1 MKTQSR
7 KMAAPVEFEFSSAC
21 VEFQETVK
29 AAVASGDAAQC
40 FSFVEAYRGND
51 QEKKAALDQAMREVL
66 RSLIV
71 FDQGCATFKK
81 LIAMAVAAVSK
92 EMCSASTPF
101 LMLADV
107 FDMMVLDDCQLMFDF
122 VEERVLTWK
131 SEPFF
136 DAGKNYLLRMCN
148 DLIRRLSKSQNT
160 VFCGRIQLFL
170 SRLFPLSEKSA
181 LNLMSQFNL
190 ENVTV
195 FDSKISDIK
204 ASESMQK
211 TEKMDVEDGEMDS
224 SIVIDYNLYRKFWSL
239 QDYFRKPVQCFD
251 KTAWKVFIMY
261 SDEVLSAF
269 SSCKLDDLLSQRKKL
284 IRRDNQ
290 STNFFA
296 KYLTSEKLLD
306 LQLSDSNF
314 RRYVLVQFL
323 ILFQYL
329 TSTVRF
335 KTATQVLGEDQS
347 QWVKQA
353 EDKVYQLVRETPPG
367 GDKFA
372 NIVKHVLQREENWNT
387 WKNDGC
393 PSYERTK
400 AKDAP
405 KPKGRPKRRRI
416 GEDLQ
421 VGAGKI
427 IKMGSAELTRLWN
440 LNPDNMEA
448 SRSEKREF
456 TPTMEEFFANSIEQ
470 NDPEALVE
478 DQYKDTNNQNF
489 QWKALRLLACR
500 SPHFFVNNHQ
510 VAIPLPQYLDSMIS
524 KVAKEMPTNG
534 TEEMKTQVGEE
545 EEDDMKETP
554 EEADAMDDD
563 SNTKEEASQAVTKD
577 QWVAVSQ
584 KLGDNWKKLAT
595 ELRFSGE
602 DIADFEDLPDEETG
616 LSCVKMIFLWQDSDP
631 AENNA
636 PALREALKEI
646 GQLGIAEAV
655 FGPSS

>member
-1 MKTQSR
+1 
-7 KMAAPVEFEFSSAC
+7 MAAPTEFEFSRAC
-21 VEFQETVK
+21 IDFQ
-29 AAVASGDAAQC
+29 AAVKKSITSADAAQC
-40 FSFVEAYRGND
+40 FSFVETYRGND
-51 QEKKAALDQAMREVL
+51 QEKKAALDQAMREIL

-71 FDQGCATFKK
+71 FDQGCETFKN
-81 LIAMAVAAVSK
+81 LIAMAVSAVTK

-107 FDMMVLDDCQLMFDF
+107 FDMMVLEDCQLMFDF
-122 VEERVLTWK
+122 VEDRVLTWK

-195 FDSKISDIK
+195 FASHSSDTK
-204 ASESMQK
+204 ASESALK
-211 TEKMDVEDGEMDS
+211 TEKMDLEDGETDAA

-239 QDYFRKPVQCFD
+239 QDYFRKPVQCYD
-251 KTAWKVFIMY
+251 KASWRAFVMY
-261 SDEVLSAF
+261 SDEVLTAF

-284 IRRDNQ
+284 TRRDDQ
-290 STNFFA
+290 SANFFA

-329 TSTVRF
+329 TATVRF
-335 KTATQVLGEDQS
+335 KGASQTLSEEQT
-347 QWVKQA
+347 QWVKTS
-353 EDKVYQLVRETPPG
+353 EDKVYQLIRETPPG

-372 NIVKHVLQREENWNT
+372 DIVKHVLQREDNWNN
-387 WKNDGC
+387 WKNEGC
-393 PSYERTK
+393 PSYERSK

-405 KPKGRPKRRRI
+405 KPKSRPKRRRI

-421 VGAGKI
+421 VGGGKI

-448 SRSEKREF
+448 CRSEKREF
-456 TPTMEEFFANSIEQ
+456 TPTMEEFFANAIEQ
-470 NDPEALVE
+470 SDPEALVE
-478 DQYKDTNNQNF
+478 DQYKDIQNQNF

-510 VAIPLPQYLDSMIS
+510 VAIPLPEYLDSMIS

-545 EEDDMKETP
+545 EEEDMKETP
-554 EEADAMDDD
+554 EDGDAMEEQEH
-563 SNTKEEASQAVTKD
+563 TKEEVNQAISKE
-577 QWVAVSQ
+577 QWVTLAK

-602 DIADFEDLPDEETG
+602 DIADFEELPDSETG
-616 LSCVKMIFLWQDSDP
+616 LPCAKMIYLWQDSDP
-631 AENNA
+631 SENNA

-646 GQLGIAEAV
+646 GQLGIAESV